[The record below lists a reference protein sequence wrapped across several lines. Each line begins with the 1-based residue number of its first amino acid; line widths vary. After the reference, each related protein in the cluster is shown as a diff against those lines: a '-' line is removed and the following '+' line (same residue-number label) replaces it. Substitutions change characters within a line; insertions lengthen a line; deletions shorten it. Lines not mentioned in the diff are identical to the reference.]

1 MLRFDVRAAFRD
13 DATTFDVAAD
23 LAVRDGET
31 LCLLGPSG
39 SGKTLLLELLAGF
52 HDHAGRLE
60 LDGRSL
66 DGVPPEERG
75 FGFVFQQYA
84 LFEHRSVRENVAF
97 GAKYH
102 EDARDPDALLARL
115 GVADLAERFPGTLSG
130 GEKQRVALARAL
142 CVRPDVFLLDEPLS
156 ALDAPTR
163 ERLRDDLVDVLA
175 DETAVYVT
183 HDRTTARAV
192 ADRVA
197 VLRDGRVAQVGPV
210 ADVFERPATRFVA
223 AFTGATVVES
233 AALPAGLD
241 APAGTLAVRPEH
253 VRIGVDAPDGVPARV
268 TRAVR
273 EDAAHRVTLAV
284 GDAELVAYAPND
296 PPEETTVA
304 VPSERWHAIP
314 DGGRDADA

>member
-13 DATTFDVAAD
+13 DATTFEVAAD
-23 LAVRDGET
+23 LTVRDGET

-52 HDHAGRLE
+52 HDHDGSIE

-66 DGVPPEERG
+66 DDAPPEERDLSL
-75 FGFVFQQYA
+75 VFQNYA
-84 LFEHRSVRENVAF
+84 LFSHLSVRENVAF
-97 GAKYH
+97 GATYH

-115 GVADLAERFPGTLSG
+115 GVADLATRSPETLSG

-142 CVRPDVFLLDEPLS
+142 CVRPDAFLLDEPLS

-197 VLRDGRVAQVGPV
+197 VLRGGRVAQVGPTE
-210 ADVFERPATRFVA
+210 AVFERPATRFVA

-233 AALPAGLD
+233 TDLPAGLD
-241 APAGTLAVRPEH
+241 APTGTLAVRPEH
-253 VRIGVDAPDGVPARV
+253 VRVGVDTGVPARV

-284 GDAELVAYAPND
+284 GDAELVAYAPTD
-296 PPEETTVA
+296 PPTETTVA
-304 VPSERWHAIP
+304 VPPGRWHVLP
-314 DGGRDADA
+314 RGGRDADA